1 MPILTFD
8 SAEEHQA
15 NPAQHFATKSK
26 SNINLFDLNS
36 FVLNNSLCVCWYSE
50 ENARNKKL
58 AQHKVPHPPLGNKL
72 KDSRNCY
79 MPKSHTTQMNKAT
92 KQITAITEEKSLEE
106 LEQSST
112 ASGWIKRKEDE
123 MEKIQSILGDD
134 HEGGNLMTVI

>member
-1 MPILTFD
+1 
-8 SAEEHQA
+8 
-15 NPAQHFATKSK
+15 
-26 SNINLFDLNS
+26 
-36 FVLNNSLCVCWYSE
+36 
-50 ENARNKKL
+50 
-58 AQHKVPHPPLGNKL
+58 
-72 KDSRNCY
+72 

-92 KQITAITEEKSLEE
+92 KQITAITEEKSLDE